1 MKRSGVIHPQLLEV
15 LAAAGHG
22 DLIVLA
28 DAGLRIPSHARRID
42 LGITCGVPTMAQVL
56 AAVSTELVIEA
67 AEVATEFADW
77 NPDVYAEVMS
87 VLNVEPSDRPHVEPS
102 DRPHG
107 ELMADMAERAYAYV
121 KTGDCSAYSSV
132 VLTCG
137 VSYLDEA
144 IALYDRLHS

>member
-42 LGITCGVPTMAQVL
+42 LGVTCGVPTMAQVL

-67 AEVATEFADW
+67 VEVATEFADW

-87 VLNVEPSDRPHVEPS
+87 VLDVEPSA
-102 DRPHG
+102 RPHG